1 MYNYVKRKKWIAFPN
16 VMGTGLIVLCVD
28 KICSIWDEGR
38 MESCFVQVGNK
49 EYEIG
54 LDMDDVLEA
63 LGIEVSE

>member
-1 MYNYVKRKKWIAFPN
+1 